1 MIDLKFITILLI
13 LIVLGNTVVY
23 ANTAIDDIDE
33 FEWEN
38 RIILVNATLDNNGSR
53 NTELQTLL
61 GQNVEIEDRDIIWF
75 FISSKPNSS
84 NQNEFNIQTNSTRK
98 LTPTFKNQ
106 IYSLVQNKSQQV
118 ILIGKDGGIKSRSKT
133 LNLSDLFSQ
142 IDMMPMRI
150 LEMQQ
155 GQ

>member
-1 MIDLKFITILLI
+1 MIDLKIITILLI

-155 GQ
+155 R

>member
-106 IYSLVQNKSQQV
+106 IYSLVQNKSQQI

-142 IDMMPMRI
+142 IDMMPMRM

-155 GQ
+155 R